1 MNMADQATDQQVE
14 QKPVKRFTSYEE
26 FLKEFYPKSAEHESS
41 KEKSKDDGDFG
52 VELAFDS
59 LNRHANVL
67 RFSES

>member
-1 MNMADQATDQQVE
+1 MADQATDQVE

-26 FLKEFYPKSAEHESS
+26 FLKEFYPKSTEHES
-41 KEKSKDDGDFG
+41 KEKAEDDGDFG

-67 RFSES
+67 RFGEI